1 MARDKKQPQTPVKPV
16 KKETKAAPRAPRKGR
31 ARDEA
36 KVTAFVENKARG
48 ESNGEAAMG
57 AGYGETEASA
67 KTQGTRL
74 MADPDIR
81 ARVDA
86 RRTAL
91 LEAAQIDSAEVYGV
105 FGLQMRGFD
114 WADIFP
120 DNPFV
125 QHLKAC
131 GVSSSIVIRKMK
143 FDPLTQRV
151 TELEATDS
159 HKAAASLAKLMED
172 AGALGKPKKPLTDE
186 ERAARAAELLDTVRL
201 RLVKPA

>member
-1 MARDKKQPQTPVKPV
+1 MATKKRPPAEKSA
-16 KKETKAAPRAPRKGR
+16 KAKAAAPEPKRKGGR
-31 ARDEA
+31 KRDEA
-36 KVTAFVENKARG
+36 KVDAFVERKARG
-48 ESNGEAAMG
+48 ESGREAAKN
-57 AGYGETEASA
+57 AGYGGTEASA
-67 KTQGTRL
+67 KTQGSRL
-74 MADPDIR
+74 MDDPDIR
-81 ARVDA
+81 TRVEA
-86 RRTAL
+86 RRAEL
-91 LEAAQIDSAEVYGV
+91 LAAAQIDSAEVYGT

-151 TELEATDS
+151 TEIEATDP

-172 AGALGKPKKPLTDE
+172 AGTLGKPKKPLTAE
-186 ERAARAAELLDTVRL
+186 ERAAELLDTVRL